1 MGRELIVPSHPMGAA
16 STDPHAEPL
25 QMQQVYC
32 EEQQTPQGMFKRTV
46 NPRLSATRISATFG
60 QPPQIYGDILL

>member
-1 MGRELIVPSHPMGAA
+1 MSSSALRNYAFTYLIPFIR
-16 STDPHAEPL
+16 STIEH
-25 QMQQVYC
+25 QSSNQC
-32 EEQQTPQGMFKRTV
+32 TV

>member
-32 EEQQTPQGMFKRTV
+32 EEQQTPQGMFRQCLQFRRNQTLNNSLVKYI
-46 NPRLSATRISATFG
+46 AA
-60 QPPQIYGDILL
+60 